1 MTKRLRGFISF
12 LLVLVLCFG
21 MIPNVSAAEIGATES
36 ITETEATEA
45 TTAETTAPPDETSP
59 TETSAET
66 TPPTEESTTP
76 TTEATIPVTEPDDD
90 VFSDIVISSGVAAAS
105 TDDYGI
111 MTAASTQSG
120 ILLFDFADNGNY
132 TTVLN
137 SQLAVSYKPNGSGT
151 TRTAYIKNLG
161 WHFARYNNVPYA
173 DDPLYCIEPWRNY
186 GASTSGNSVDR
197 DVTLSGSGSSTG
209 SSVWYSMPAARRE
222 AIGLI
227 LLYSDQ
233 MWDDSVSVFSVKK
246 DANPN
251 VPLRIA
257 TQFLIYEIV
266 CGLRDAET
274 FTLNYE
280 NECGTEGDIF
290 YNAGVAAVSNF
301 APNYN
306 TLVSYV
312 QSAMEI
318 PSFTSSSSST
328 APTITLT
335 GDETSVYDSNGV
347 LSNFSFTDG
356 NGAEFYKSG
365 NTLYIYQTGT
375 ISSSTVFKATR
386 YIPSASNSTYNI
398 WYMSGSSYQT
408 TISLASPS
416 SGNLNAYFKLKAPS
430 AATLGIQKTTEDGK
444 NLSGWQFGIYSN
456 SACTTLIS
464 GPHTTDANGA
474 ITVSNLAAGT
484 VYVKEL
490 GHSNSTINAMYS
502 CTSTNPQRVTLTAG
516 QTSSVSFY
524 NELDPSG
531 LNLTKTTEDGKNLAG
546 WQFGIYSNSAC
557 TTLISGPHTTD
568 ANGKISV
575 SDLSAGTVYVK
586 ELGHTDSAINAMY
599 TCSST
604 NPQKVTLTAGQTA
617 SVSFVNK
624 LNPSGLNLT
633 KTTEDGKNL
642 SGWQFSIYSD
652 AACTT
657 RISGPHTTDVNGKI
671 SVTGLSA
678 GTVYVKELGHQDTA
692 INAMYTCSS
701 TNPQKVTLTIGQ
713 TASVSFVNK
722 LNPSG
727 LNLTKTTEDGKNLSG
742 WQFSIYSDA
751 ACTTRISGPHTTDA
765 NGRISVSDLS
775 AGTVYVKEM
784 GHSDSA
790 INAMYSCSSTNPQK
804 VTLTAGQTA
813 SVSFVNKLNPSGLNL
828 TKTTQ
833 DNQNLAGWQFGI
845 YSDAACTAR
854 ISGPHTTD
862 SNGKISVTGLS
873 AGTVYVKELGHT
885 DSAIN
890 ALYTCS
896 SENPQKV
903 TLTAGQSASVSFRN
917 VLKTGS
923 VKLVKKTNTGENLAG
938 WQIGLYYDTDCT
950 QPIDGSPF
958 VTGADGTITVSDLE
972 PGTLYAK
979 EIPTDD
985 PYWEFDTEVK
995 EVTIAVNQTATVTF
1009 TNTHYGRI
1017 EFRKT
1022 TNTGNHLGGWTFRVQ
1037 DSNYDVVG
1045 EYTTDENGYAC
1056 TENLPLGRYTV
1067 IELQTDDLYWNFE
1080 LGFHDVTVQAGQ
1092 TVVDEWLN
1100 REQGLGWFHKKTN
1113 TGESVEGWHITIYA
1127 DEACTQEIRTM
1138 ITNEDGRTGYYMD
1151 PGIYWA
1157 KETGDEY
1164 GRFEDEY
1171 WMVDETVQK
1180 FEIKPHEDTEIIFT
1194 NVQYGKVKI
1203 IKTMEGEGSV
1213 AGWKF
1218 KVTDAEGKEIE
1229 GSPFTSDE
1237 NGEILTTVLPGK
1249 YTIEEL
1255 IPKDSLYHCTSQ
1267 NPQTVT
1273 IAQGQ
1278 TAEVTFTNALRPG
1291 KITLD
1296 KVDIKGYS
1304 LAGATFLLE
1313 WSEDGSIW
1321 WPIEY
1326 SDSETVEEGCCS
1338 NPNVVDGL
1346 LTTGSDGKLVWNN
1359 LHPGLQYRLT
1369 ETKAPRGFSKLRK
1382 PAYEGELPEEDFSL
1396 EVKVINSRTFT
1407 LPETGSVSLML
1418 SSISMSGCLLGLIA
1432 SMLYLRKKE
1441 Q

>member
-45 TTAETTAPPDETSP
+45 TTAETTAPPDETQPS
-59 TETSAET
+59 ETSTET
-66 TPPTEESTTP
+66 TPSTEESTIP
-76 TTEATIPVTEPDDD
+76 STEATSPTEATEAEED
-90 VFSDIVISSGVAAAS
+90 VFSDIDNMSGVAAAS

-120 ILLFDFADNGNY
+120 ILLFDFSDNGNY

-197 DVTLSGSGSSTG
+197 DVTLDGSSSTTG
-209 SSVWYSMPAARRE
+209 GNVWYSMPAARRE

-233 MWDDSVSVFSVKK
+233 MWDDSVSVFSVKR
-246 DANPN
+246 DSNPN
-251 VPLRIA
+251 APLRIA

-274 FTLNYE
+274 FTLNST
-280 NECGTEGDIF
+280 NECGTAGDIF

-347 LSNFSFTDG
+347 LSNFTFTDG

-386 YIPSASNSTYNI
+386 YIPSASNSTYNL
-398 WYMSGSSYQT
+398 WYMSGSTYQT

-416 SGNLNAYFKLKAPS
+416 SGNLYAYFKLKAPS

-456 SACTTLIS
+456 SACTSLIS
-464 GPHTTDANGA
+464 GPHTTNSSGA

-490 GHSNSTINAMYS
+490 GHTDSTINAMYS
-502 CTSTNPQRVTLTAG
+502 CTSTNPQKVTLTAG

-531 LNLTKTTEDGKNLAG
+531 LDLTKTTEDGKNLSG

-557 TTLISGPHTTD
+557 TTLVSGPHTTD

-575 SDLSAGTVYVK
+575 TGLSAGTVYVK

-617 SVSFVNK
+617 TVSFYNE
-624 LNPSGLNLT
+624 LDPSGLELT
-633 KTTEDGKNL
+633 KTTEDGLNL

-652 AACTT
+652 AACTDL
-657 RISGPHTTDVNGKI
+657 ISGPHTTDANGKI
-671 SVTGLSA
+671 SVADLSA
-678 GTVYVKELGHQDTA
+678 GTVYVKELGHKD
-692 INAMYTCSS
+692 SS
-701 TNPQKVTLTIGQ
+701 
-713 TASVSFVNK
+713 
-722 LNPSG
+722 
-727 LNLTKTTEDGKNLSG
+727 
-742 WQFSIYSDA
+742 
-751 ACTTRISGPHTTDA
+751 
-765 NGRISVSDLS
+765 
-775 AGTVYVKEM
+775 
-784 GHSDSA
+784 
-790 INAMYSCSSTNPQK
+790 
-804 VTLTAGQTA
+804 
-813 SVSFVNKLNPSGLNL
+813 
-828 TKTTQ
+828 
-833 DNQNLAGWQFGI
+833 
-845 YSDAACTAR
+845 
-854 ISGPHTTD
+854 
-862 SNGKISVTGLS
+862 
-873 AGTVYVKELGHT
+873 
-885 DSAIN
+885 IN

-903 TLTAGQSASVSFRN
+903 TLTAGQTATVSFHN
-917 VLKTGS
+917 GLNTGG
-923 VKLVKKTNTGENLAG
+923 VKLVKETNTGENLAG
-938 WQIGLYYDTDCT
+938 WQIGLYYDADCT

-958 VTGADGTITVSDLE
+958 LTGADGTITVTDLD

-995 EVTIAVNQTATVTF
+995 KVAIAVNQTATVTF

-1022 TNTGNHLGGWTFRVQ
+1022 TNTGNHLSGWTFRVH

-1067 IELQTDDLYWNFE
+1067 IELQTEDTYWNFE
-1080 LGFHDVTVQAGQ
+1080 LGFHDVTVKAGE

-1100 REQGLGWFHKKTN
+1100 REQGLGWFYKSTN
-1113 TGESVEGWHITIYA
+1113 TGESVEGWHITIYT
-1127 DEACTQEIRTM
+1127 DEAYTQEIRTM
-1138 ITNEDGRTGYYMD
+1138 ITNEDGRVGYYMD

-1180 FEIKPHEDTEIIFT
+1180 FEIKPHEDTAVYFT

-1203 IKTMEGEGSV
+1203 IKTVEGDGSV
-1213 AGWKF
+1213 AGWQF
-1218 KVTDAEGKEIE
+1218 KITDADGEEIE

-1237 NGEILTTVLPGK
+1237 NGEILTKLLPGQ

-1255 IPKDSLYHCTSQ
+1255 IPADSLYICTSE

-1273 IAQGQ
+1273 VTQGEV
-1278 TAEVTFTNALRPG
+1278 AEVTFINALRPG

-1296 KVDIKGYS
+1296 KVDIKGNS

-1313 WSEDGSIW
+1313 WSEDGSLW

-1326 SDSETVEEGCCS
+1326 SETFKEGCCS
-1338 NPNVVDGL
+1338 NPNVLDGL
-1346 LTTGSDGKLVWNN
+1346 LTTGADGKLEWDN

-1369 ETKAPRGFSKLRK
+1369 ETQAPRGYTKLRK
-1382 PAYEGELPEEDFSL
+1382 PAFEGELPDEDFSL
-1396 EVKVINSRTFT
+1396 EVKVINSRTFS
-1407 LPETGSVSLML
+1407 LPETGFKSLLL
-1418 SSISMSGCLLGLIA
+1418 SSISLSVCLFGLIA

>member
-1 MTKRLRGFISF
+1 MTKRLRGLVSF

-36 ITETEATEA
+36 TLETEATEA
-45 TTAETTAPPDETSP
+45 TTAETTTPPDETSP
-59 TETSAET
+59 TETSGET
-66 TPPTEESTTP
+66 NPPTEESTTP
-76 TTEATIPVTEPDDD
+76 TTEATVPQTEPDD

-120 ILLFDFADNGNY
+120 ILLFDFSDNGDY
-132 TTVLN
+132 TSRLN
-137 SQLAVSYKPNGSGT
+137 SQLTVKYKPNGTGT

-161 WHFARYNNVPYA
+161 WHFARYNNTPYA
-173 DDPLYCIEPWRNY
+173 DDPLYCIEPWRDY
-186 GASTSGNSVDR
+186 AASTSGNSVDR
-197 DVTLSGSGSSTG
+197 DITLDGSSSTTG
-209 SSVWYSMPAARRE
+209 GSVWYAMPAARRE

-233 MWDDSVSVFSVKK
+233 MWDDSISVFNVKR
-246 DANPN
+246 DSNPN
-251 VPLRIA
+251 VPLRVA

-274 FTLNYE
+274 FTLNST
-280 NECGTEGDIF
+280 NESGTAGDIF
-290 YNAGVAAVSNF
+290 YNAGAAAISNF

-347 LSNFSFTDG
+347 LSNFTFTDG

-386 YIPSASNSTYNI
+386 YIPSASNSTYNL

-408 TISLASPS
+408 TISLASAS

-430 AATLGIQKTTEDGK
+430 AATLGIQKTTEDGN

-456 SACTTLIS
+456 SACTSLVS
-464 GPHTTDANGA
+464 GPHTTNSSGA

-490 GHSNSTINAMYS
+490 GHSDSTIDAMYS
-502 CTSTNPQRVTLTAG
+502 CTSTNPQKVTLTAG

-531 LNLTKTTEDGKNLAG
+531 LELTKTTEDGKNLAG

-557 TTLISGPHTTD
+557 TTMISGPHTTD
-568 ANGKISV
+568 TNGKISV

-586 ELGHTDSAINAMY
+586 ELGHTDSAI
-599 TCSST
+599 
-604 NPQKVTLTAGQTA
+604 
-617 SVSFVNK
+617 
-624 LNPSGLNLT
+624 
-633 KTTEDGKNL
+633 D
-642 SGWQFSIYSD
+642 
-652 AACTT
+652 
-657 RISGPHTTDVNGKI
+657 
-671 SVTGLSA
+671 
-678 GTVYVKELGHQDTA
+678 
-692 INAMYTCSS
+692 
-701 TNPQKVTLTIGQ
+701 
-713 TASVSFVNK
+713 
-722 LNPSG
+722 
-727 LNLTKTTEDGKNLSG
+727 
-742 WQFSIYSDA
+742 
-751 ACTTRISGPHTTDA
+751 
-765 NGRISVSDLS
+765 
-775 AGTVYVKEM
+775 
-784 GHSDSA
+784 
-790 INAMYSCSSTNPQK
+790 AMYSCSSTNPQK
-804 VTLTAGQTA
+804 VTLTAGQT
-813 SVSFVNKLNPSGLNL
+813 STVSFYNELDPSGLEL
-828 TKTTQ
+828 TKTTE
-833 DNQNLAGWQFGI
+833 NGLNLSGWQFSI
-845 YSDAACTAR
+845 YSDAACTDL

-862 SNGKISVTGLS
+862 ANGKISVADLS

-885 DSAIN
+885 DSSVN

-903 TLTAGQSASVSFRN
+903 TLTAGQTATVSFHN
-917 VLKTGS
+917 VLNTGG
-923 VKLVKKTNTGENLAG
+923 VKLVKETNTGENLAG
-938 WQIGLYYDTDCT
+938 WQIGLYYDADCT

-958 VTGADGTITVSDLE
+958 LTGADGTITVTDLD

-995 EVTIAVNQTATVTF
+995 KVTIAVNQTATVTF

-1022 TNTGNHLGGWTFRVQ
+1022 TNTGNHLDGWTFRVH

-1067 IELQTDDLYWNFE
+1067 IELQTEDTYWNFE
-1080 LGFHDVTVQAGQ
+1080 LGFHDVTVKVGE

-1100 REQGLGWFHKKTN
+1100 REQGLGWFYKSTN

-1138 ITNEDGRTGYYMD
+1138 ITNEDGRVGYYMD

-1180 FEIKPHEDTEIIFT
+1180 FEIKPHEDTSVYFT

-1203 IKTMEGEGSV
+1203 IKTVEGDGSV
-1213 AGWKF
+1213 AGWQF
-1218 KVTDAEGKEIE
+1218 KITDADGEEIE
-1229 GSPFTSDE
+1229 GSPFTSAE
-1237 NGEILTTVLPGK
+1237 NGEILTKLLPGQ

-1255 IPKDSLYHCTSQ
+1255 IPADSLYICTSE

-1278 TAEVTFTNALRPG
+1278 TAEVTFTNALHPG

-1296 KVDIKGYS
+1296 KVDIKGNS

-1313 WSEDGSIW
+1313 WSEDGSLW

-1326 SDSETVEEGCCS
+1326 SETFKEGGCS

-1346 LTTGSDGKLVWNN
+1346 LTTGADGKLEWDN

-1369 ETKAPRGFSKLRK
+1369 ETQAPRGYTKLRK
-1382 PAYEGELPEEDFSL
+1382 PAFEGELPEEDFSL
-1396 EVKVINSRTFT
+1396 EVKVINSRTFS
-1407 LPETGSVSLML
+1407 LPETGSKSLLL
-1418 SSISMSGCLLGLIA
+1418 SSISLSVCLFGLIA